1 MTKKIK
7 GILSSVS
14 VFIAVIM
21 FAFLLTSPFGTVET
35 QAKTSA
41 SSISS
46 DINNVKN
53 QLSDLE
59 KKQSALEK
67 KLAAAKS
74 QKQQSLKTK
83 QLLEEQISS
92 LESEMKV
99 LSDYIS
105 SLAEDEKVLENRIDE
120 LQAEYDDSYA
130 KYCERVRL
138 NYEKGNISYLE
149 ILLGAESFSDMLTRI
164 DYVMAVTRYDNSLV
178 EKMAA
183 NLEETKQ
190 SKATLEQAIAENK
203 SASAQLKN
211 KQS

>member
-7 GILSSVS
+7 RILSSVS
-14 VFIAVIM
+14 VFVAVIM
-21 FAFLLTSPFGTVET
+21 FAVLLTSPFGTVET

-53 QLSDLE
+53 QLTDLE
-59 KKQSALEK
+59 NKQNALGK
-67 KLAAAKS
+67 KLAAAKA
-74 QKQQSLKTK
+74 QKNKSLQTK

-99 LSDYIS
+99 LSDYIT
-105 SLAEDEKVLENRIDE
+105 SLSADEKVLEDRIEE

-149 ILLGAESFSDMLTRI
+149 ILLGSESFSDMLTR
-164 DYVMAVTRYDNSLV
+164 MLWR
-178 EKMAA
+178 
-183 NLEETKQ
+183 
-190 SKATLEQAIAENK
+190 
-203 SASAQLKN
+203 
-211 KQS
+211 